1 MTAFQYSDGVAV
13 QVGDRV
19 RLEDGRWNGIV
30 EELVDSKGAAE
41 GWGADRGV
49 LVRFDEVG
57 LPVFYPDEIEP
68 DIVLVARR
76 SAP

>member
-1 MTAFQYSDGVAV
+1 MTAFQYSDGVSL

-30 EELVDSKGAAE
+30 EELVDSKGAAAH
-41 GWGADRGV
+41 WGSDHGV

-57 LPVFYPDEIEP
+57 LVFYPDGIEP
-68 DIVLVARR
+68 DVVLVARR
-76 SAP
+76 SSS